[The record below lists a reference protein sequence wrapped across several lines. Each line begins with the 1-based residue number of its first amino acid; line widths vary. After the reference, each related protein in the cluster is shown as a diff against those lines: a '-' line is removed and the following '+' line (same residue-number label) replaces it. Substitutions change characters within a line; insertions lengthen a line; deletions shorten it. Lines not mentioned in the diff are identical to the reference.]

1 MVPSVCQR
9 FDCVEVL
16 MKINVASVQAFVGT
30 VLAGIVEALDAAPN
44 NCLPLADLTESL
56 REQGLDV
63 TEEQVAGIVA
73 ITPELEVAR
82 KRGVGYSGERSAPKV
97 KQPGVRKEAQKKE
110 GRIELLR
117 GLLAAGVPLGAELM
131 AELEAFDAAKKA
143 G

>member
-1 MVPSVCQR
+1 MVPSVCVNGLI
-9 FDCVEVL
+9 VEVL

-44 NCLPLADLTESL
+44 NCLPLADLTEAL

-63 TEEQVAGIVA
+63 TEEQVAAIVA
-73 ITPELEVAR
+73 ITPELETAR
-82 KRGVGYSGERSAPKV
+82 KRGIGYAGERSAPKV

-117 GLLAAGVPLGAELM
+117 GLLAAGVPLGDALM
-131 AELEAFDAAKKA
+131 AELAEYDAKKA
-143 G
+143 S